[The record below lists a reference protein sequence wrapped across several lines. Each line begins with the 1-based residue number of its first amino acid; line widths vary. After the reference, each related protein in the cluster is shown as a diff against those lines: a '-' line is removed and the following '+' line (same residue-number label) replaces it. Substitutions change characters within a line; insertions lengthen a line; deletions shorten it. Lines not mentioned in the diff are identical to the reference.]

1 MKQVVR
7 DAFVAFRM
15 HDGRLLSGALA
26 FHVLLAVAPI
36 GVIALAV
43 AGLVF
48 GRKARAGELIEPLA
62 HLMNEDLARFVSE
75 TVERAA
81 QPRGSVL
88 ATILGFL
95 FFVFAV
101 ARLFSHLRMS
111 LNHVWGVRAPVG
123 LADLTPRI
131 FLDRL
136 RATVTLVVLGLAVP
150 AFAVLKTW
158 LSWAGRVLGGAAV
171 FLSLGELVFSIA
183 TLTLLFALIFRLVP
197 DVRIAFADALR
208 GALFTALLASVGALL
223 VALYLSHGG
232 GTSAF
237 GAAGSVVALLLWTY
251 YMAQI
256 FFLGAE
262 LTAGFARHVGRGLEP
277 RAYAQRVTVHDP
289 IDDGV
294 DREAGRRSIG
304 LV

>member
-1 MKQVVR
+1 MKQAVR

-48 GRKARAGELIEPLA
+48 GREAQAGELVEPLA
-62 HLMNEDLARFVSE
+62 HLMNDDLARFVSE

-88 ATILGFL
+88 ASIFGFV

-111 LNHVWGVRAPVG
+111 LNHVWGVRATVG
-123 LADLTPRI
+123 LADLTPRVV
-131 FLDRL
+131 LDRL
-136 RATVTLVVLGLAVP
+136 RAAVTLLVLGLAVP
-150 AFAVLKTW
+150 AFTALKTW
-158 LSWAGRVLGGAAV
+158 LGWAGRYFGGAAV
-171 FLSLGELVFSIA
+171 FLSLGELVFSISV
-183 TLTLLFALIFRLVP
+183 LTLLFALIFRFVP
-197 DVRIAFADALR
+197 DVRIAFSDALR
-208 GALFTALLASVGALL
+208 GALFTAILATIGALL

-262 LTAGFARHVGRGLEP
+262 LTAGFARRTGHGLAP
-277 RAYAQRVTVHDP
+277 RPYAKRVETHDP
-289 IDDGV
+289 IDDTV
-294 DREAGRRSIG
+294 DGEAGRRSIG
-304 LV
+304 VA